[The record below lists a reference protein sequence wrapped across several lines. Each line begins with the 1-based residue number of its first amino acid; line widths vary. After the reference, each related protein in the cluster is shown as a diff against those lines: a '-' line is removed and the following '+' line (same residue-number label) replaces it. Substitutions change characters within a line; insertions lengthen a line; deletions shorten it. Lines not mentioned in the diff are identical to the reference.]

1 MINCTHRWPQSG
13 HFPSKLGHFFPI
25 FEKRQGRTPPFPTF
39 SYAPE
44 KTIVIQKFDDAEIL
58 IDTDDK
64 LPDDITL
71 KNIVIL
77 ITFTVE
83 DNRKFYPQQKKDC
96 IMNKEDIYMQFKIIV
111 KKILVSEKEL
121 SDINFERLEKVS
133 IYIISIQW

>member
-1 MINCTHRWPQSG
+1 MTTIRAFSLQIRALFSNFRKKAG
-13 HFPSKLGHFFPI
+13 
-25 FEKRQGRTPPFPTF
+25 ENPPLPPF

-64 LPDDITL
+64 LPDGITL

-133 IYIISIQW
+133 IYIISIQ